1 MTTYHPW
8 RDARGRPHLDIAF
21 VDLPIDVRGC
31 QAGDRVELHRKQSQ
45 RERRSTLAH
54 ELVHDERRIYPD
66 DPVLAER
73 EEIVVERIAARR
85 LIDLEQL
92 VDVICWSRDAEEIA
106 AELWVDAAM
115 LTAFVQSLTDD
126 ERAYIDREME
136 RRQP

>member
-1 MTTYHPW
+1 M
-8 RDARGRPHLDIAF
+8 
-21 VDLPIDVRGC
+21 
-31 QAGDRVELHRKQSQ
+31 Q
-45 RERRSTLAH
+45 ER
-54 ELVHDERRIYPD
+54 

-92 VDVICWSRDAEEIA
+92 VDVICWSRNTEEIA

-126 ERAYIDREME
+126 ERRYIDREIE